1 MVIFL
6 SYASEHLDIAD
17 QVNLALTGADY
28 RVFFDRDSLPAGADY
43 HVRIRKAVQG
53 SDAFVFLISPDSVTL
68 GSYALTELK
77 FAREKWPNPT
87 RHVLPVMVERTE
99 YGQIPN
105 YLKAVTVLEP
115 EGNVPAEILAELD
128 NWLSGRGA
136 ASVTGDADEARKSA
150 ENRPSGAVERVFKL
164 TARRIAAGMTG
175 AFGGLMVIMSVIDA
189 GVAGISEGG
198 LLIGALMLGAA
209 YGVWPRA

>member
-6 SYASEHLDIAD
+6 SYASEHLDLAD
-17 QVNLALTGADY
+17 QVKLALVGAGF

-43 HVRIRKAVQG
+43 HVRIRKAVQS
-53 SDAFVFLISPDSVTL
+53 SDAFVFLIGPDSVAP

-77 FAREKWPNPT
+77 YAREKWPDPT
-87 RHVLPVMVERTE
+87 QHVLPVMVERTG
-99 YGQIPN
+99 YGLIPN

-115 EGNVPAEILAELD
+115 QGNAPAEILAELD
-128 NWLSGRGA
+128 KWRPVQGSASGLGGSGNGQKSDNGRH
-136 ASVTGDADEARKSA
+136 ASAGENTNKS
-150 ENRPSGAVERVFKL
+150 
-164 TARRIAAGMTG
+164 TARRILAGMTG
-175 AFGGLMVIMSVIDA
+175 AFGGLMVILSVIDA

-209 YGVWPRA
+209 YGVWPRT